1 MPAGSV
7 DHHRRCQGAFARTLG
22 GMQPRQ
28 DHARH
33 HRFGGGGGT
42 PLLQVRNGA
51 GLLSV
56 GLLLSSLR
64 LAPVQP
70 PREHADAAAGTLR
83 APALLPGAGATRGDA
98 YLAVPAR
105 EPLEH
110 IANTAAT
117 GCLLQPRQCLPI
129 LAGAAL
135 TAVGSGAVSAWLGW
149 RAGLQAGRA
158 EHGSTCDAGAS
169 ADAQVQPA
177 QTADGQPAPM
187 RFNAADLDPAH
198 SPCDSLYDHV
208 NARWHATTTRPTD
221 QSLWN
226 VPIMLQDRSLALQ
239 RRLAEQAAGLELPTP
254 AERIV
259 ADLWTTGMNQHRINA
274 EGIGPLRDELA
285 AIDGLHSPAR
295 IEAHLHALT
304 AAGINPVFGFGVDRD
319 MDARDTQIAYAFQG
333 GLGLPDRSYYL
344 TADHAEAALGYRA
357 HVVHVLR
364 LAGDAP
370 ADAERQADAVL
381 ALERRFANASVPWE
395 ELNANLTHYYHP
407 VSLAEADAFTPGFS
421 WSRLFQAL
429 GVDAPARFSLATP
442 AFHQEVAA
450 ALSTEDPASWRAYL
464 RFHTL
469 DAASPFLG
477 DDFVRAHHAF
487 HARTLQG
494 QDAMPPRWK
503 QVLAAIER
511 VAGEAIS
518 ELYVPV
524 AFPPETREAVNALVE
539 QITAALKRRLQA
551 VPWMDAE
558 TRAAALRKADRFQAR
573 IGHPER
579 WPDWSGLHT
588 ESCGYLRNLR
598 RATAF
603 VQRRELARLGAPVDP
618 STWRMTAQTVDAYY
632 DMLAE
637 EPFIAFSA
645 AMLQPP
651 YFDIEADPALN
662 YGGIGVV
669 IGHELSHAFSAES
682 SQFGI
687 DGGLQGW
694 WSDADHQRHAALSA
708 RLSAQFDQQQVEGV
722 ALNGQLTASENMA
735 DLGGLSVALDALQH
749 VSANQTD
756 PMLDGLSIVQRFFL
770 GGAVTHRRLHTA
782 QRLRQDA
789 ETDVHAFGGP
799 RADVGPANLQA
810 YAEAFNCAPGSP
822 MTRTDAERVVYL

>member
-1 MPAGSV
+1 MPV
-7 DHHRRCQGAFARTLG
+7 DSAAVHHRRTQGEFARRLG
-22 GMQPRQ
+22 GRQPMQ
-28 DHARH
+28 DHRRH
-33 HRFGGGGGT
+33 ARFGVPPP
-42 PLLQVRNGA
+42 PLLNVRNGA
-51 GLLSV
+51 GLFTV
-56 GLLLSSLR
+56 ALLLATLPDASATGQR
-64 LAPVQP
+64 DAPRQ
-70 PREHADAAAGTLR
+70 ASGW
-83 APALLPGAGATRGDA
+83 LPGASAA
-98 YLAVPAR
+98 APEPSYLAVPVN

-110 IANTAAT
+110 IGNAAA
-117 GCLLQPRQCLPI
+117 GCLVLPRRCPQL

-135 TAVGSGAVSAWLGW
+135 TTLGSAAVGGWLGW
-149 RAGLQAGRA
+149 RAGLAAGRDRCEQNRDSA
-158 EHGSTCDAGAS
+158 PTAGALTQQT
-169 ADAQVQPA
+169 D
-177 QTADGQPAPM
+177 TADGLPAPM
-187 RFNAADLDPAH
+187 RFTPADLDPAH

-208 NARWHATTTRPTD
+208 NARWQATATRPDD
-221 QSLWN
+221 QSRWD
-226 VPIMLQDRSLALQ
+226 VPAMLQDRSLALQ
-239 RRLAEQAAGLELPTP
+239 RRLAEQAARLEVPTP

-274 EGIGPLRDELA
+274 EGITPLRDELD
-285 AIDGLHSPAR
+285 AIDALQSPAQ
-295 IEAHLHALT
+295 IESHLHALT

-344 TADHAEAALGYRA
+344 TDDHVDAALGYRA
-357 HVVHVLR
+357 HVAHVLR

-381 ALERRFANASVPWE
+381 ALERRFANASAPWE

-407 VSLAEADAFTPGFS
+407 VTLAEADALTPGFR
-421 WSRLFQAL
+421 WSALFQAL

-442 AFHQEVAA
+442 GFHQEVAA
-450 ALSTEDPASWRAYL
+450 ALMDEDAASWRAYL

-469 DAASPFLG
+469 DSASPFLG

-494 QDAMPPRWK
+494 QDALPPRWK
-503 QVLAAIER
+503 QVLATIER

-524 AFPPETREAVNALVE
+524 AFPAETRGAVTALVE
-539 QITAALKRRLQA
+539 QITAALKRRLQV

-558 TRAAALRKADRFQAR
+558 TRAAALRKAERFRTR

-588 ESCGYLRNLR
+588 EACGYLRNLR

-632 DMLAE
+632 DMLEE
-637 EPFIAFSA
+637 EPYIALSA
-645 AMLQPP
+645 ALLQPP
-651 YFDIEADPALN
+651 YFDIDADPGLN
-662 YGGIGVV
+662 YGAIGVV

-694 WSDADHQRHAALSA
+694 WSDADHQRYAALSA
-708 RLSAQFDQQQVEGV
+708 RLAAQFDQQQVDGV
-722 ALNGQLTASENMA
+722 SLNGQLTSSENMA
-735 DLGGLSVALDALQH
+735 DLGGLSIALDALLH
-749 VSANQTD
+749 VTDNQTD
-756 PMLDGLSIVQRFFL
+756 PVPDRLGIMRDFFV

-789 ETDVHAFGGP
+789 ETDVHAFGAA
-799 RADVGPANLQA
+799 RANVGPANLPA
-810 YAEAFNCAPGSP
+810 YAQAFNCTPGSP

>member
-1 MPAGSV
+1 MPV
-7 DHHRRCQGAFARTLG
+7 DSAAVQHRRSQGEFARRLG
-22 GMQPRQ
+22 GRQPMQ
-28 DHARH
+28 DHRRH
-33 HRFGGGGGT
+33 ARFGVPPP
-42 PLLQVRNGA
+42 PLLNVRNGA
-51 GLLSV
+51 GLFTIA
-56 GLLLSSLR
+56 LLLATVPDASATDQR
-64 LAPVQP
+64 EAPPQ
-70 PREHADAAAGTLR
+70 ASGW
-83 APALLPGAGATRGDA
+83 LPGAAAAAPDSS
-98 YLAVPAR
+98 YLAVPVN

-110 IANTAAT
+110 LGNAAA
-117 GCLLQPRQCLPI
+117 GCLVLPRRCPQL

-135 TAVGSGAVSAWLGW
+135 TALGSAAVGGWLGW
-149 RAGLQAGRA
+149 RAGLSAGRA
-158 EHGSTCDAGAS
+158 GCEKNRDDA
-169 ADAQVQPA
+169 PA
-177 QTADGQPAPM
+177 AVALTQATDTADGLPPPM
-187 RFNAADLDPAH
+187 RFTPADLDPAH
-198 SPCDSLYDHV
+198 VPCDSLYDHV
-208 NARWHATTTRPTD
+208 NARWHRTATRPPD
-221 QSLWN
+221 QSRWD
-226 VPIMLQDRSLALQ
+226 VPAMLQDRSLALQ
-239 RRLAEQAAGLELPTP
+239 RRLAEQAARLELPTP

-274 EGIGPLRDELA
+274 EGISPLRDELA
-285 AIDGLHSPAR
+285 AIDALHTPAQ

-333 GLGLPDRSYYL
+333 GLGMPDRSYYL
-344 TADHAEAALGYRA
+344 TDDHVEAALGYRA
-357 HVVHVLR
+357 HVAHVLR

-381 ALERRFANASVPWE
+381 ALERRFANASTPWE

-407 VSLAEADAFTPGFS
+407 VSLAEADALTPGFR
-421 WSRLFQAL
+421 WSALFQSL
-429 GVDAPARFSLATP
+429 GVAPPDRFSLPTP
-442 AFHQEVAA
+442 GFHQEVAA
-450 ALSTEDPASWRAYL
+450 ALTTEDPATWRAYL

-469 DAASPFLG
+469 DSASPFLG

-524 AFPPETREAVNALVE
+524 AFPTETREAVNALVE
-539 QITAALKRRLQA
+539 QITAALKRRLQV
-551 VPWMDAE
+551 VPWMDPD
-558 TRAAALRKADRFQAR
+558 TRATALRKADRLRTR
-573 IGHPER
+573 IGHPEH

-618 STWRMTAQTVDAYY
+618 STWRMTAQTVDGYY
-632 DMLAE
+632 DMLEE
-637 EPFIAFSA
+637 EPYIALSA
-645 AMLQPP
+645 ALLQPP
-651 YFDIEADPALN
+651 YFDIDAGPVN
-662 YGGIGVV
+662 YGAIGVV

-694 WSDADHQRHAALSA
+694 WSDADHQRYAALSA
-708 RLSAQFDQQQVEGV
+708 RLAAQFDQQQVDGV
-722 ALNGQLTASENMA
+722 AINGQLTASENMA
-735 DLGGLSVALDALQH
+735 DLGGLSIALDALLH
-749 VSANQTD
+749 VTDNQTD
-756 PMLDGLSIVQRFFL
+756 PVPDRLGIVRDFFV

-789 ETDVHAFGGP
+789 ETDVHAFGAP
-799 RADVGPANLQA
+799 RANVGPANLPA
-810 YAEAFNCAPGSP
+810 YAQAFNCTPGTP

>member
-1 MPAGSV
+1 MPVESAA
-7 DHHRRCQGAFARTLG
+7 DHRRCQGAFERTLG
-22 GMQPRQ
+22 GMQPWQ

-33 HRFGGGGGT
+33 QRFGGGRT
-42 PLLQVRNGA
+42 PLLQVRNAA

-64 LAPVQP
+64 L
-70 PREHADAAAGTLR
+70 PREHATGTAHALR
-83 APALLPGAGATRGDA
+83 GPALLPGAGAAQGDA
-98 YLAVPAR
+98 YLPVPAR
-105 EPLEH
+105 DPVEQV
-110 IANTAAT
+110 ANTAAT
-117 GCLLQPRQCLPI
+117 ACLLTPRRCLPM
-129 LAGAAL
+129 LGLTAL
-135 TAVGSGAVSAWLGW
+135 TALGSGAVSAWVGW

-158 EHGSTCDAGAS
+158 EHGIACEAGSRAE
-169 ADAQVQPA
+169 AQIQSA
-177 QTADGQPAPM
+177 QTADGLPAPM
-187 RFNAADLDPAH
+187 RFTHADLDPAH
-198 SPCDSLYDHV
+198 SQCNSLYDHV
-208 NARWHATTTRPTD
+208 NGKWHATTTLPPD
-221 QSLWN
+221 QSLWT
-226 VPIMLQDRSLALQ
+226 VPVMLQDRSLTLQ
-239 RRLAEQAAGLELPTP
+239 RRLAEQAAQLELPTP

-274 EGIGPLRDELA
+274 EGIRPLRDELA
-285 AIDGLHSPAR
+285 AIDALRSPAQ

-344 TADHAEAALGYRA
+344 TDDHLEAALGYRA
-357 HVVHVLR
+357 HVAHVLR

-407 VSLAEADAFTPGFS
+407 VSLAEADALTPGFS
-421 WSRLFQAL
+421 WSGLFQAL

-442 AFHQEVAA
+442 AFHQDVAA
-450 ALSTEDPASWRAYL
+450 ALTAEDPATWRAYL

-469 DAASPFLG
+469 DSASPFLG

-494 QDAMPPRWK
+494 QGAMPPRWK

-524 AFPPETREAVNALVE
+524 AFPAETREAVTALVE
-539 QITAALKRRLQA
+539 QITAALKRRLQVA
-551 VPWMDAE
+551 PWMDAD

-645 AMLQPP
+645 AILQPP
-651 YFDIEADPALN
+651 YFDIDADQALN

-682 SQFGI
+682 SQFGL

-694 WSDADHQRHAALSA
+694 WSDADHQRYAALSA
-708 RLSAQFDQQQVEGV
+708 RLAAQFDQQQVEGV
-722 ALNGQLTASENMA
+722 PLNGQLTASENMA
-735 DLGGLSVALDALQH
+735 DLGGLSIALDALQH
-749 VSANQTD
+749 VTANQTD
-756 PMLDGLSIVQRFFL
+756 PMLDGLSRVERFFFA
-770 GGAVTHRRLHTA
+770 GAVTHRRLHTA

-789 ETDVHAFGGP
+789 ETDVHAFGAP
-799 RADVGPANLQA
+799 RADVGPANLPA
-810 YAEAFNCAPGSP
+810 YAEAFNCTPGSP
-822 MTRTDAERVVYL
+822 MTRTDAERVAYL

>member
-1 MPAGSV
+1 MRADAV
-7 DHHRRCQGAFARTLG
+7 QQHRRSVGDFHRSLRGQ
-22 GMQPRQ
+22 QPAQ

-33 HRFGGGGGT
+33 QRFGSAHP
-42 PLLQVRNGA
+42 PLLRVGNA
-51 GLLSV
+51 GVLTLAA
-56 GLLLSSLR
+56 LSSLIVP
-64 LAPVQP
+64 AS
-70 PREHADAAAGTLR
+70 ASAAAR
-83 APALLPGAGATRGDA
+83 ADSTSPVRPALLPGADASRGEA
-98 YLAVPAR
+98 YLAVPAQD
-105 EPLEH
+105 PLNG
-110 IANTAAT
+110 IASATAA
-117 GCLLQPRQCLPI
+117 GCLSRPRQCPQL
-129 LAGAAL
+129 LAGAAV
-135 TAVGSGAVSAWLGW
+135 TALGGALVGGWLGYQAGH
-149 RAGLQAGRA
+149 RAARDECNTRFAGLPA
-158 EHGSTCDAGAS
+158 
-169 ADAQVQPA
+169 ADSQVQTPE
-177 QTADGQPAPM
+177 TADGLPAPM
-187 RFNAADLDPAH
+187 RFTPADLDPAH

-208 NARWHATTTRPTD
+208 NARWHATATRPDD
-221 QSLWN
+221 QSRWD
-226 VPIMLQDRSLALQ
+226 VPAMLQDRSLALQ
-239 RRLAEQAAGLELPTP
+239 RRLAEQAARLELPTP

-274 EGIGPLRDELA
+274 EGISPLRDELA
-285 AIDGLHSPAR
+285 AIDGLQSPAQ

-333 GLGLPDRSYYL
+333 GLGMPDRSYYL
-344 TADHAEAALGYRA
+344 TDDHVEAALGYRA
-357 HVVHVLR
+357 HVAHVLR

-381 ALERRFANASVPWE
+381 ALERRFANASTPWE

-407 VSLAEADAFTPGFS
+407 VSLAEADALTPGFR
-421 WSRLFQAL
+421 WSALFQSL
-429 GVDAPARFSLATP
+429 GVAPPDRFSLPTP
-442 AFHQEVAA
+442 GFHQEVAA
-450 ALSTEDPASWRAYL
+450 ALTTEDPATWRAYL

-469 DAASPFLG
+469 DSASPFLG

-524 AFPPETREAVNALVE
+524 AFPAETREAVNALVE
-539 QITAALKRRLQA
+539 QITAALKRRLQV
-551 VPWMDAE
+551 VPWMDPD
-558 TRAAALRKADRFQAR
+558 TRAAALRKADRFRTR

-618 STWRMTAQTVDAYY
+618 STWRMTAQTVDGYY
-632 DMLAE
+632 DMLEE
-637 EPFIAFSA
+637 EPYIALSA
-645 AMLQPP
+645 ALLQPP
-651 YFDIEADPALN
+651 YFDIHAGPPFN

-694 WSDADHQRHAALSA
+694 WSDADHQRYAALSA
-708 RLSAQFDQQQVEGV
+708 RLAAQFDQQQVDGV
-722 ALNGQLTASENMA
+722 AINGQLTASENMA
-735 DLGGLSVALDALQH
+735 DLGGLSIALDALLH
-749 VSANQTD
+749 VTDNQTD
-756 PMLDGLSIVQRFFL
+756 PVPDRLGMVRDFFV

-789 ETDVHAFGGP
+789 ETDVHSFGAP
-799 RADVGPANLQA
+799 RANVGPANLPA
-810 YAEAFNCAPGSP
+810 YAQAFNCTPGTP
-822 MTRTDAERVVYL
+822 MTRTEAERVAYL